1 MKVYKIKKLIE
12 GYRIGFP
19 GKIIIAFP
27 EKYLNKG
34 DVLVGFEG
42 KHMMIANKQK
52 PLSYRVFT
60 DKFGRNKNYTLCYFV
75 WSPVIK
81 TKAEIEADEEKEHK
95 RAISIAEQTSLL

>member
-12 GYRIGFP
+12 GYRVGFP
-19 GKIIIAFP
+19 GQTVIAFP

-42 KHMMIANKQK
+42 KHMMIANKEK
-52 PLSYRVFT
+52 PLSYRVFA

-75 WSPVIK
+75 WLPEIK
-81 TKAEIEADEEKEHK
+81 TKEQIKADEQKEHE
-95 RAISIAEQTSLL
+95 RAVSIAEQTKFL